1 MGISSKRGTAA
12 PVKITNLER
21 YQIIKVACSHHS
33 AALSSNG
40 ELFIWGTGV
49 FGEYLTPLRYG

>member
-1 MGISSKRGTAA
+1 MGIGNKKATTKPIRV
-12 PVKITNLER
+12 PNLER
-21 YQIIKVACSHHS
+21 YKINKISCGHHS

-49 FGEYLTPLRYG
+49 FGEYLTPLKFG